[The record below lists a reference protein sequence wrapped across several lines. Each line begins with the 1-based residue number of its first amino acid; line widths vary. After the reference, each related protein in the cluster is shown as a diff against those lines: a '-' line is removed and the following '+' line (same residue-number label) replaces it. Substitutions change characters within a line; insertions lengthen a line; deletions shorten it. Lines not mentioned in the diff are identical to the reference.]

1 MDATTLHIVRPK
13 AALHGTGCSLIFK
26 THSEGVLLTKWG
38 SEPAPDACVFYVP
51 RDVSKVPK
59 FKLNSKTETELTRGF
74 GGSNRT
80 RFYEGICSFVRACV
94 FFLIL
99 CATRTRRAR
108 KLTFVD
114 ENRND
119 GQRQGARYRLL
130 GVAHGLG

>member
-38 SEPAPDACVFYVP
+38 SEPAADACVFYVP
-51 RDVSKVPK
+51 RDISKVPK

-74 GGSNRT
+74 GGANRT

-94 FFLIL
+94 
-99 CATRTRRAR
+99 CVSAR
-108 KLTFVD
+108 DVASKWEALTL
-114 ENRND
+114 R
-119 GQRQGARYRLL
+119 GQRQGARHGLL
-130 GVAHGLG
+130 GVAHGLD